1 MSASVS
7 ETMKCSLDDDS
18 VLVNVEEQPEFP
30 GGIQALMKFLSDNL
44 KYPPAAM
51 KNGIEGRVLVRFVV
65 TQEGKIENAEIVRAV
80 NPDLEKEALR
90 VVNHMP
96 KWKPGKVEG
105 KPVRVLYTLPVMF
118 RLNRDENKGSG
129 GAANAPRPGMGGPG
143 GQFGGR
149 GGQFGG
155 RGGFKPAP
163 KFGSYSLEKN
173 FEGNN
178 VLLLGMK
185 DARNNTL
192 KLTITNKM
200 KTNNEALERI
210 VSEKVF
216 GISGSFGDAAK
227 EFLGKFHKENFVDC
241 KLSQSFNIEECYNK
255 NGVVCVIYRELNANN
270 LTKISDYMFF
280 VYDTNA
286 SRIISLQDLVSN
298 ALAAHLKGQGIDP
311 ESTTNIKIEENGF
324 VVTTPAS
331 IITIDAEK
339 LKANLS
345 DYALGLLGM

>member
-1 MSASVS
+1 
-7 ETMKCSLDDDS
+7 MKCSLDDDS
-18 VLVNVEEQPEFP
+18 VFVNVEEQPEFP

-65 TQEGKIENAEIVRAV
+65 TQEGKIENAEIVRKV

-129 GAANAPRPGMGGPG
+129 GAAKPRPGMGGP
-143 GQFGGR
+143 

>member
-7 ETMKCSLDDDS
+7 ETMNCSLDDDS

-65 TQEGKIENAEIVRAV
+65 TQEGRIENAEIARAV

-105 KPVRVLYTLPVMF
+105 KPVSVLYTLPVIF
-118 RLNRDENKGSG
+118 RLNKDENKGSG
-129 GAANAPRPGMGGPG
+129 GANAPRPGMGGPG

-200 KTNNEALERI
+200 KTNDEALERI

-227 EFLGKFHKENFVDC
+227 GFLGKFHKENFVDC

-331 IITIDAEK
+331 VITIDAEK